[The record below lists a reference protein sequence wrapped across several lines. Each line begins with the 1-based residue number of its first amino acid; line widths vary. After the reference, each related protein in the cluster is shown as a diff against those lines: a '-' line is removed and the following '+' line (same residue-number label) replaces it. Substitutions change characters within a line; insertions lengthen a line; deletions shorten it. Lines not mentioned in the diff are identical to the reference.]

1 VCTECPGEADAHS
14 TVLSGTWGAM
24 HQCGCKEIEVGVY
37 TLRTLTLLGAAG
49 AGASPLSFSM
59 ALWAA
64 ALQHMLAASEW
75 AYGQAPLRL
84 EGLHPFPIASRGAPL
99 EVLDELQ
106 L

>member
-1 VCTECPGEADAHS
+1 
-14 TVLSGTWGAM
+14 
-24 HQCGCKEIEVGVY
+24 
-37 TLRTLTLLGAAG
+37 
-49 AGASPLSFSM
+49 M